1 MPDKKTYLSK
11 EKHTELHNELDFLQ
25 TTRRQ
30 EIAEQLETAKSF
42 GDLSENAEYHEA
54 RAAQANLEQRIYEL
68 DAMLKN
74 VEIVEHHKSD
84 IAEVGTTV
92 TLDKKGGDAVT
103 YELVGSAEADTAAGK
118 ISVDSPLGQ
127 AIVGKKKGETFDF
140 NAPSGK
146 KFTYTLKK
154 IS

>member
-11 EKHTELHNELDFLQ
+11 EKHAQLIDELDFLK

-54 RAAQANLEQRIYEL
+54 RAAQASVEQRIFEL
-68 DAMLKN
+68 ENMLKN
-74 VEIVEHHKSD
+74 VEIVKHHKSD
-84 IAEVGTTV
+84 VAEVGTTV
-92 TLDKKGGDAVT
+92 TLDKKGGDTVI

-118 ISVDSPLGQ
+118 ISVEAPLGRT
-127 AIVGKKKGETFDF
+127 IVGKKVGETFDF
-140 NAPSGK
+140 EAPSGK
-146 KFTYTLKK
+146 KFTYTLTK

>member
-11 EKHTELHNELDFLQ
+11 EKHRELIDELDFLK

-30 EIAEQLETAKSF
+30 EIAEQLEIAKSF

-54 RAAQANLEQRIYEL
+54 RSNQAGVEQRIFEL
-68 DAMLKN
+68 ENMLKN
-74 VEIVEHHKSD
+74 VEIVKHHKSD
-84 IAEVGTTV
+84 VAEVGTAV
-92 TLDKKGGDAVT
+92 TLDKKGGDTVT

-118 ISVDSPLGQ
+118 ISVEAPLGK
-127 AIVGKKKGETFDF
+127 AILGKKKGETFDF
-140 NAPSGK
+140 VAPSGK
-146 KFTYTLKK
+146 KFVYILKK